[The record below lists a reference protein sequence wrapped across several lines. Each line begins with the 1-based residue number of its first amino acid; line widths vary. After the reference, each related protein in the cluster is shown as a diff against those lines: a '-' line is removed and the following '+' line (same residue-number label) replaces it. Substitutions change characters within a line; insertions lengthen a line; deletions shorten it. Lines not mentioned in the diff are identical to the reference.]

1 MQKMIDDMFAF
12 LHKNNLEP
20 KIGEVFSFAD
30 VKKACIMQDTGKI
43 SGKIII
49 KVE

>member
-1 MQKMIDDMFAF
+1 MIDGMFAF